1 MFFVFEKKS
10 TLYMTTINNYKK
22 KQRKNADSGNVCAV
36 VTQKGM

>member
-1 MFFVFEKKS
+1 
-10 TLYMTTINNYKK
+10 MTTINNYKK

>member
-1 MFFVFEKKS
+1 
-10 TLYMTTINNYKK
+10 MTTPININNAINNYKK